1 MNTAE
6 ATQNTLSTRWNAYR
20 AEHPRARIYDAAI
33 ALEVSEMELLATD
46 CGETATRLNGPCGDI
61 LKALEKAGPIMAL
74 TRNHWAVIEKKG
86 QYSPVSF
93 HGPMGLVLDEGID
106 LRLFMTTWTN
116 AFAVYHPSHPH
127 YSYSIQFFDGSGS
140 ALHKVYLPPEA
151 SGAWQDIVAQF
162 KSDDQSKEA
171 EVSPAS
177 PAPAIT
183 PDEDVDREGLLEAW
197 GALKDTHDFH
207 GMLKKFGVAR
217 TQAIR
222 MAEGTFTRRLPVS
235 THRTIFETAAQDE
248 LPIMVFVGNNGCI
261 EIHTGPIEKV
271 LEARGWY
278 NIMDPDFNLHLRE
291 EGIHETWLVRKP
303 TEDGVVTSVE
313 LYDETG
319 KEIAQIFGKRK
330 PGIPE
335 LDAWRTL
342 AESLPGL

>member
-6 ATQNTLSTRWNAYR
+6 ATKSNLSARWNAYR

-61 LKALEKAGPIMAL
+61 LKALETAGPIMAL

-86 QYSPVSF
+86 NYTPVSF
-93 HGPMGLVLDEGID
+93 HGHMGLVLDEGID

-116 AFAVYHPSHPH
+116 AFAVFHPSHPH
-127 YSYSIQFFDGSGS
+127 YSYSIQFFNGSGS

-171 EVSPAS
+171 EVSPAA

-183 PDEDVDREGLLEAW
+183 PDEEIDQEGLLEAW
-197 GALKDTHDFH
+197 GALKDTHDFY
-207 GMLKKFGVAR
+207 GLLKKFGVAR

-261 EIHTGPIEKV
+261 EIHTGPIKKV

-278 NIMDPDFNLHLRE
+278 NIMDPDFNLHLLE
-291 EGIHETWLVRKP
+291 EGIHEAWLVRKP

-313 LYDETG
+313 LYDATG

-335 LDAWRTL
+335 LEAWRAL